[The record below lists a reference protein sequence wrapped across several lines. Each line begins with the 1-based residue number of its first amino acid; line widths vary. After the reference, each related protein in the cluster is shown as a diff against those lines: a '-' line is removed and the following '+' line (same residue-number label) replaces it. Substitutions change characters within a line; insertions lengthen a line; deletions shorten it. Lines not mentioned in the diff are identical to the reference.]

1 MVLVLGLTAIYHKL
15 KKMIKNYGN
24 VALEGKKGWST
35 DIIDKMNCANKSVEM
50 IKDEIRKADCATTRE
65 TTLDNLNF
73 NFFNAKIL
81 IRNFIILKRDQ

>member
-1 MVLVLGLTAIYHKL
+1 MQSL
-15 KKMIKNYGN
+15 KVSI
-24 VALEGKKGWST
+24 
-35 DIIDKMNCANKSVEM
+35 DIIDKINCANKSVEM

-81 IRNFIILKRDQ
+81 IRNLIILKRDQ